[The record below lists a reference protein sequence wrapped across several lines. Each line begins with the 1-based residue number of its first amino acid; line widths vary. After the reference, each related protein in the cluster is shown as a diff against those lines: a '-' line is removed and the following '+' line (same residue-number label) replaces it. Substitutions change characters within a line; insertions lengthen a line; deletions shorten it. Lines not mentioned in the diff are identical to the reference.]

1 MFYTRFRSFC
11 FLWHSAIP
19 TTGRYNLMA
28 LFVVNSCVQSFMD
41 FAIIAARRSLK
52 AHKETNGAGTVKIW
66 IESLMYATTLHMRPL
81 YCIRKTWSK
90 IPISL
95 DFDVHGLTIWCSFAD
110 LMQNTYFFGFW
121 CAWPYDLELICR
133 FDAKYP
139 FLWILMCVALR
150 FGAHL
155 QLSDTFWRPHPSTF
169 DPKSTFWL
177 NFGVRNLTILNGFT
191 VVDALWRLHPSRFDP
206 KWLFWLNFDVPGLT
220 ILSRFPAPGHI
231 LMPPTLQIWSKIMIL
246 VEFWCAWPYDF
257 EQICSFRT
265 HFDAP
270 NPPDLIQNRHL

>member
-90 IPISL
+90 I
-95 DFDVHGLTIWCSFAD
+95 LTHFV
-110 LMQNTYFFGFW
+110 GFW
-121 CAWPYDLELICR
+121 CAWPYDLVLICR
-133 FDAKYP
+133 FDAKYQ

-155 QLSDTFWRPHPSTF
+155 QIWCKIPISLD
-169 DPKSTFWL
+169 
-177 NFGVRNLTILNGFT
+177 
-191 VVDALWRLHPSRFDP
+191 
-206 KWLFWLNFDVPGLT
+206 FDVRGLT
-220 ILSRFPAPGHI
+220 IWSSFAAFGHI
-231 LMPPTLQIWSKIMIL
+231 LTPPPLHIWSKIYIL
-246 VEFWCAWPYDF
+246 VEFWCA
-257 EQICSFRT
+257 
-265 HFDAP
+265 
-270 NPPDLIQNRHL
+270 